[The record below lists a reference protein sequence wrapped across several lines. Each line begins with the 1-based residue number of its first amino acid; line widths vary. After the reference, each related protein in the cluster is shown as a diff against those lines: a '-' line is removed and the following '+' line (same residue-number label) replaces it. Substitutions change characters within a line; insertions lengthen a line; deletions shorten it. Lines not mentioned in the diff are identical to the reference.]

1 MLFWA
6 VGRFGIVETYTGKIS
21 CLILI
26 TAALFLAC
34 GDDVCQD
41 DSPHTL
47 PGDDGRGLFFS
58 DRFIYIDVTDDRRL
72 LARVEPYNPK
82 NPVYLFPLFVHD
94 LRTGQKKVVTERAYY
109 PVFSPDGEWIAY
121 QKAVGYGDLWLV
133 KSDGSSNYP
142 LVQFPGME
150 TPTSWSPD
158 GKKILFHTSPLDDE
172 IWYYDLE
179 AGRPFFVFDG
189 GNRFPDI
196 SLSPVWAA
204 SGDEIFF
211 CRETATGAVI
221 SRINADGTG
230 LVEIWPYD
238 RHSYEVEIKAAFPYR
253 DRLLLTV
260 TETAD
265 NQGEIEKR
273 VAVWSFGLKERDFVQ
288 LTYNENPPRIRDAA
302 VRLCPDDVLVFAS
315 HHLDENDK
323 TGLYVI
329 KTP

>member
-1 MLFWA
+1 M
-6 VGRFGIVETYTGKIS
+6 ETYTGKIS

-34 GDDVCQD
+34 DDVSQD

-58 DRFIYIDVTDDRRL
+58 ERFVAVDVTYDRRL
-72 LARVEPYNPK
+72 LARVEPYYPK
-82 NPVYLFPLFVHD
+82 NPVYLFPIFVHD
-94 LRTGQKKVVTERAYY
+94 LRTGQKKVVTERASC

-121 QKAVGYGDLWLV
+121 QKLVGYGDLWLV
-133 KSDGSSNYP
+133 KSDGSSDYP

-158 GKKILFHTSPLDDE
+158 GKKILFDTSPLDDE

-179 AGRPFFVFDG
+179 AGAPFFVFKDTTPH
-189 GNRFPDI
+189 GNI
-196 SLSPVWAA
+196 ILSPVWAA
-204 SGDEIFF
+204 SGEEIFF

-230 LVEIWPYD
+230 LVDIWPYD
-238 RHSYEVEIKAAFPYR
+238 RASHEVELKAAFPYR
-253 DRLLLTV
+253 DRLLLTF

-265 NQGEIEKR
+265 NQGKIEKR
-273 VAVWSFGLKERDFVQ
+273 VAVWSFRLKERDFVQ

-302 VRLCPDDVLVFAS
+302 IRLCPDNVLVFAS
-315 HHLDENDK
+315 RHLDENDK
-323 TGLYVI
+323 TGLYII

>member
-1 MLFWA
+1 MNDYKDII
-6 VGRFGIVETYTGKIS
+6 GRSVAIA
-21 CLILI
+21 
-26 TAALFLAC
+26 AALLLAC
-34 GDDVCQD
+34 GGGVNQD
-41 DSPHTL
+41 SLPHTL
-47 PGDDGRGLFFS
+47 AGGDGRRLFFS
-58 DRFIYIDVTDDRRL
+58 DNLLDIDVTYDRRL

-82 NPVYLFPLFVHD
+82 NPVYVFPIFVHD

-133 KSDGSSNYP
+133 KSDGSSDRP
-142 LVQFPGME
+142 LVEFPGME

-158 GKKILFHTSPLDDE
+158 GKKILFDTSPLDDE

-179 AGRPFFVFDG
+179 EAKPFFVFKDTTPH
-189 GNRFPDI
+189 GNI
-196 SLSPVWAA
+196 VLSPVWAA

-230 LVEIWPYD
+230 LVDIWPYD
-238 RHSYEVEIKAAFPYR
+238 RASHEVGLKAAFPYR

-260 TETAD
+260 SEKLESGGEFETRLA
-265 NQGEIEKR
+265 
-273 VAVWSFGLKERDFVQ
+273 AWFFFLKSGRFEQ
-288 LTYNENPPRIRDAA
+288 LTYNLNPSRIKDRP
-302 VRLCPDDVLVFAS
+302 VRLCPDNVLVFAS
-315 HHLDENDK
+315 RHLDENDK